1 MTYCQLSGRSL
12 VCKPLFMNGLW
23 VGQILS
29 VCAQC
34 LKQLKNNICSKLI
47 IFLTTALSC
56 SIIIFMTI
64 RQAIQTELKR
74 RGWSHYRLAKELEG
88 KIPART
94 TYAYL
99 ACECDLGSNR
109 ISIILQALDLQIT
122 RKPKK
127 GHGPRR

>member
-1 MTYCQLSGRSL
+1 MTYCQLSGSPL